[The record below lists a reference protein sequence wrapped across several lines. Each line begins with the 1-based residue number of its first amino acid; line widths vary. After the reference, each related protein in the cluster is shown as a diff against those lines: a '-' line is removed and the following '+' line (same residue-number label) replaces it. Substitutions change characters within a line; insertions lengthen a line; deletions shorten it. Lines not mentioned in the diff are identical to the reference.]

1 MQRGDAT
8 LRQVVNHL
16 LDLADFFAGDVVV
29 VDARADAHGAVQGM
43 GHALRHVQ
51 GEGVFLVAG
60 QARQMALGLYLTMR
74 GRGQSHSADMGC
86 AAAAEHLQVAPLAKN
101 AQMYAQAALLGGE
114 SHGCSCALAG
124 RGAAL
129 LRALWLFAMCPVK
142 FPACQLRWANP
153 PMNMA
158 ELLWY
163 IYDAVYSRKADT
175 MPVASGLT
183 PQRAART
190 ILPILCCME
199 TA

>member
-1 MQRGDAT
+1 
-8 LRQVVNHL
+8 
-16 LDLADFFAGDVVV
+16 
-29 VDARADAHGAVQGM
+29 
-43 GHALRHVQ
+43 
-51 GEGVFLVAG
+51 
-60 QARQMALGLYLTMR
+60 MR
-74 GRGQSHSADMGC
+74 S
-86 AAAAEHLQVAPLAKN
+86 
-101 AQMYAQAALLGGE
+101 
-114 SHGCSCALAG
+114 
-124 RGAAL
+124 AAL
-129 LRALWLFAMCPVK
+129 LRALWLFAMRPVK

-190 ILPILCCME
+190 FLPILCCME